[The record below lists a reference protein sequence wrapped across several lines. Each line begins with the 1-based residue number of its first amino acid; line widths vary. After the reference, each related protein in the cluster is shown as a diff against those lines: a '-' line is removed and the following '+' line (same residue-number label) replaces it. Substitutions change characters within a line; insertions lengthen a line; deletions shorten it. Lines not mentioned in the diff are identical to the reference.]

1 MKTLI
6 KDASRIEGMK
16 DKKGEYMVPVTG
28 SVSERKT
35 KSYLVRAC
43 SQDDARRIAEGK
55 FSEEFGTFGESL
67 SALEDRTP
75 RARAACILMSIAIG
89 LSYINWA
96 HKHELISIS
105 PSLTSC
111 LISLI
116 LYTSYVIRF
125 KGVNKIVTSKSDIA
139 LCLCVILLFASFIQA
154 LLTGGIISIPKI
166 PPLIDSS
173 ISIYSYHVLF
183 AAVVLSWIGVKIVSA
198 ACFLLVGIAAFIN
211 IMQLSDAMGPL
222 FGPLYILSSFFGLLF
237 YISLEPAAS
246 EAIYHI
252 KGSVRVAKNYV
263 ENDLHQAGED
273 LRKAGEVVK
282 GTALRQKN
290 PGKEIENPCKEIENP
305 GKENV
310 TENKD

>member
-16 DKKGEYMVPVTG
+16 DKNRKYIVPVTG
-28 SVSERKT
+28 SVPERKT
-35 KSYLVRAC
+35 TSYLVRAC

-55 FSEEFGTFGESL
+55 FSEEFGTFGESP
-67 SALEDRTP
+67 SALDNRTP
-75 RARAACILMSIAIG
+75 RAIAACILMSIAIG

-96 HKHELISIS
+96 HGHDLISIS

-125 KGVNKIVTSKSDIA
+125 KGVHKIVISKSDIA

-154 LLTGGIISIPKI
+154 LLTGEIISIPKI
-166 PPLIDSS
+166 PFLTSG
-173 ISIYSYHVLF
+173 ISINSYHVLF
-183 AAVVLSWIGVKIVSA
+183 AAVALSWIGVKIVSA
-198 ACFLLVGIAAFIN
+198 ACFLLVGIAAFTN
-211 IMQLSDAMGPL
+211 IMTLSDSMGPL
-222 FGPLYILSSFFGLLF
+222 FGPLYCLSSFFGLMF
-237 YISLEPAAS
+237 YISVEPAAS

-252 KGSVRVAKNYV
+252 KASAPAAKKYV
-263 ENDLHQAGED
+263 ENDFHQAGGQ
-273 LRKAGEVVK
+273 LLQGAAMIAGIPP
-282 GTALRQKN
+282 GQKN
-290 PGKEIENPCKEIENP
+290 PGKEIENP